1 MKWNLILPAIDA
13 IGIPNGNGAPTGTPP
28 FNGAR
33 YRDNLT
39 GVIWLG
45 RNVLNFNNDT
55 SITLP
60 STITSS
66 RVYCKIWHNDPAPVA
81 MRPFLTN
88 TAYTSRVIR
97 SQTTGFVN
105 ATNTPNL
112 MQINGSTVAN
122 NSTDFTANQ
131 WSTFNLGFSSV
142 ILPTD
147 IIGRRSGAQGFI
159 GRIVDIGFEASGSL
173 TDFFAIDEGSGTTII
188 DSAGGQNGTLTIGSG
203 SWELTWVPQN

>member
-1 MKWNLILPAIDA
+1 MGRRMKR
-13 IGIPNGNGAPTGTPP
+13 GAGEPVGSPSKVGQKYLDT
-28 FNGAR
+28 
-33 YRDNLT
+33 LT
-39 GVIWLG
+39 GIIWLG

-66 RVYCKIWHNDPAPVA
+66 RVYCKIWHNDPAPSA
-81 MRPFLTN
+81 MRPLLTN

-112 MQINGSTVAN
+112 VQINGSSVAN
-122 NSTDFTANQ
+122 NTTDFPANQ
-131 WSTFNLGFSSV
+131 WGTFNLGFSSV

-188 DSAGGQNGTLTIGSG
+188 DSAGGQNGTLSIGSG
-203 SWELTWVPQN
+203 SWELVWVPQI